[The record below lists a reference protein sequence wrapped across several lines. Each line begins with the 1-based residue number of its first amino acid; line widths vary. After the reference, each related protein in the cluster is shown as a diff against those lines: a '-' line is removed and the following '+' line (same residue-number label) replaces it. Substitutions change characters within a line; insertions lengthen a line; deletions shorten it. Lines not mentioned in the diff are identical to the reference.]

1 MKPSCKLRTKENIFD
16 ISKNSNNIIN
26 LSLIKNTNKNHQP
39 LQNQKQNFRYEKSPK
54 SYQLNLYN
62 DPQDDIPKEYKT
74 NKDYVLT
81 SQAFI
86 KLERDNLQPTPNSIL
101 CSDANDGYLILINFF
116 LI

>member
-1 MKPSCKLRTKENIFD
+1 MNYVNKEIH
-16 ISKNSNNIIN
+16 K
-26 LSLIKNTNKNHQP
+26 LIKNNKNQP

-62 DPQDDIPKEYKT
+62 DPQDDLPKEYKS
-74 NKDYVLT
+74 NKNYVLT

-101 CSDANDGYLILINFF
+101 GSDANDGYLNLMNFF